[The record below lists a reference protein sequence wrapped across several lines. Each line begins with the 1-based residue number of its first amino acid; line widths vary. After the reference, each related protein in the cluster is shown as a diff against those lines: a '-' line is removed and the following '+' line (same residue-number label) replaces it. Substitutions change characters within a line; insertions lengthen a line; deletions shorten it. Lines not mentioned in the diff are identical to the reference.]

1 MHLLFRF
8 YVVYFNSV
16 PYMQDLIS
24 INSNIPTNV
33 TGEQTSKTVI
43 NFSKFYNVFSVA
55 AELETF
61 RTASYSPGELQGER
75 ESNMQLLQHIR
86 KVAGVVDD
94 LDLGT
99 GMNFAE
105 GTVPEGN
112 KHLSTPNAQKS
123 IKKIMT
129 MVGVI
134 KEEK

>member
-1 MHLLFRF
+1 
-8 YVVYFNSV
+8 
-16 PYMQDLIS
+16 MQDLIS